1 MAAKL
6 MTIAATFVHAPP
18 GASSARSVLLPFP
31 SMPWTAHEFAA
42 GTASSGSTRAFTTI
56 DRRCGRKAW
65 SGRLRYTPSN
75 RPPILPT
82 DRKVSIDT
90 ILQSTRF
97 PASGEIAHSLIIAVS
112 AMCQTKSLVTYVSR
126 STESGHSAGH
136 RVVRV
141 HHRIVRSGFAV
152 VSVDSSPTH
161 EHQRAVVYLSG
172 LVSTGLMKS
181 TAEDLAQHSRGVTK
195 GRQRYCRYEMIGRP
209 FPTNSGK
216 GRSSDSRCRSATVS
230 TNRCKYAAVLTTE
243 RGI

>member
-1 MAAKL
+1 
-6 MTIAATFVHAPP
+6 MTIAAAFVHSRKMLHPHAQCSQFRFHQCR
-18 GASSARSVLLPFP
+18 GLRTNCRLARRC
-31 SMPWTAHEFAA
+31 AA
-42 GTASSGSTRAFTTI
+42 RWAFTTI

-65 SGRLRYTPSN
+65 LGRLRYTPSN

-126 STESGHSAGH
+126 STESGHSAAH

-181 TAEDLAQHSRGVTK
+181 TAEDLAQHSRGVSKVVSDIAVTK
-195 GRQRYCRYEMIGRP
+195 
-209 FPTNSGK
+209 
-216 GRSSDSRCRSATVS
+216 
-230 TNRCKYAAVLTTE
+230 
-243 RGI
+243 